1 MKKILLFTAFLGC
14 FAWGYAQTK
23 NVAVETAGTL
33 STLLTADETATLT
46 DLTVTGSINKAD
58 LNTLNGMPAL
68 ATLDLSGANI
78 VASSDGETSYAENTI
93 PEATFMGNKAL
104 ISVLFPA
111 SLQHIGTEAF
121 ADCINIKAIDLSACP
136 ELVTVGYR
144 AFGGIDG
151 LESLSFN
158 GCSKLTTID
167 EYAFSN
173 DFYIATIDFTG
184 CTSLSTIG
192 ANAFNNV
199 REALTTLDLSDCTSL
214 TVIGKSS
221 FKSLKKMTSLTLP
234 ENVEIIGMGA
244 FYSCHSLETITL
256 PASVD
261 SIAPHS
267 FGQPK
272 AMKTVVCLGTDTRA
286 AEMAFSNNTY
296 ISSPSTKPAEENY
309 TDKGYTLV
317 VPKGCADTYRAG
329 IEWAKFPVINE
340 AAEEPADGKVVN
352 VETAGTLNTLLTA
365 DEAATLTALTVTGSI
380 NKADLDTL
388 NGMPA
393 LATLDLSGAN
403 IVASSDGETSYAENT
418 IPEAT
423 FMGNKALISVLF
435 PASLQHIGTEAFADC
450 INIKAI
456 DLSACP
462 ELVTVGYRAFGGID
476 GLESLSFNGCSKL
489 TTIDEY
495 AFSNDFYI
503 ATIDFTGCTSLSTI
517 GANAFNNVREALT
530 TLDLSDCTSL
540 TVIGKSSFKSLKK
553 MTSLT
558 LPENVEIIGMGAFYS
573 CHSLET
579 ITLPASVDSIAPHS
593 FGQPKAMKTVVCL
606 GTDTR
611 AAEMA
616 FSNNTY
622 ISSPSTKPAEENYTD
637 KGYTLVVPKGCAD
650 TYRAGVEW
658 AKFPVINE
666 STSAI
671 ESVES
676 NSTTAVY
683 ATADAIVVEGAAA
696 GTPVTVYALSGAQV
710 KNAVADGSALMLT
723 LDQKGIFLVKVGN
736 EVCKV
741 VL

>member
-14 FAWGYAQTK
+14 FALGHAQTK
-23 NVAVETAGTL
+23 TVAVETAGTL
-33 STLLTADETATLT
+33 STLLTADEAATLT

-93 PEATFMGNKAL
+93 PSETFMGNKAL

-111 SLQHIGTEAF
+111 SLQYIGTEAF

-317 VPKGCADTYRAG
+317 VPQGCADTYRAG

-340 AAEEPADGKVVN
+340 AAEEPADGKVVD
-352 VETAGTLNTLLTA
+352 VETAGTLSTLLTA

-388 NGMPA
+388 SGMPA

-418 IPEAT
+418 IPDRT
-423 FMGNKALISVLF
+423 FMSNKSLKNVVL
-435 PASLQHIGTEAFADC
+435 PNSLVTIGDEAFYMTELETV
-450 INIKAI
+450 
-456 DLSACP
+456 DLSNCA
-462 ELVTVGYRAFGGID
+462 ELKEILAYAFGSIQET
-476 GLESLSFNGCSKL
+476 LITVSFKGCSKL
-489 TTIDEY
+489 ESIGEY
-495 AFSNDFYI
+495 AFTNDKVI
-503 ATIDFTGCTSLSTI
+503 ASIDFTGCTSLTTI
-517 GANAFNNVREALT
+517 GNRAFLNLNTALAT
-530 TLDLSDCTSL
+530 IDLSDCTAMEKIGDNSFRGCKAATSIIL
-540 TVIGKSSFKSLKK
+540 PEGAKVIG
-553 MTSLT
+553 
-558 LPENVEIIGMGAFYS
+558 ENAFYQCNS
-573 CHSLET
+573 VET
-579 ITLPASVDSIAPHS
+579 ITIPASVDSIAPYA
-593 FGQPKAMKTVVCL
+593 FYQPKALKTVECL
-606 GTDTR
+606 GTDTK
-611 AAEMA
+611 AAERA
-616 FSNNTY
+616 FTSVL
-622 ISSPSTKPAEENYTD
+622 SSKPAEENYTD
-637 KGYTLVVPKGCAD
+637 KGYTLVVPQGCAD
-650 TYRAGVEW
+650 TYRAGTEW

-710 KNAVADGSALMLT
+710 KNTVADGSALMLT
-723 LDQKGIFLVKVGN
+723 LDMKGIFLVKVGN
-736 EVCKV
+736 EVFKV

>member
-14 FAWGYAQTK
+14 FALGHAQTK
-23 NVAVETAGTL
+23 TVAVETAGTL
-33 STLLTADETATLT
+33 STLLTADEAATLT

-93 PEATFMGNKAL
+93 PSETFMGNKAL
-104 ISVLFPA
+104 VSVLFPA

-317 VPKGCADTYRAG
+317 VPQGCADTYRAG
-329 IEWAKFPVINE
+329 TEWAKFPVI
-340 AAEEPADGKVVN
+340 
-352 VETAGTLNTLLTA
+352 T
-365 DEAATLTALTVTGSI
+365 
-380 NKADLDTL
+380 
-388 NGMPA
+388 
-393 LATLDLSGAN
+393 
-403 IVASSDGETSYAENT
+403 
-418 IPEAT
+418 
-423 FMGNKALISVLF
+423 
-435 PASLQHIGTEAFADC
+435 
-450 INIKAI
+450 
-456 DLSACP
+456 
-462 ELVTVGYRAFGGID
+462 
-476 GLESLSFNGCSKL
+476 
-489 TTIDEY
+489 
-495 AFSNDFYI
+495 
-503 ATIDFTGCTSLSTI
+503 
-517 GANAFNNVREALT
+517 
-530 TLDLSDCTSL
+530 
-540 TVIGKSSFKSLKK
+540 
-553 MTSLT
+553 
-558 LPENVEIIGMGAFYS
+558 
-573 CHSLET
+573 
-579 ITLPASVDSIAPHS
+579 
-593 FGQPKAMKTVVCL
+593 
-606 GTDTR
+606 
-611 AAEMA
+611 
-616 FSNNTY
+616 
-622 ISSPSTKPAEENYTD
+622 
-637 KGYTLVVPKGCAD
+637 
-650 TYRAGVEW
+650 
-658 AKFPVINE
+658 E

-683 ATADAIVVEGAAA
+683 ATADAIVVKGAAA
-696 GTPVTVYALSGAQV
+696 GTQVTVYALSGAQV
-710 KNAVADGSALMLT
+710 KNTVADGSALMLT
-723 LDQKGIFLVKVGN
+723 LDMKGIFLVKVGN
-736 EVCKV
+736 EVFKV

>member
-1 MKKILLFTAFLGC
+1 MKKLLLFTMFLSS
-14 FAWGYAQTK
+14 FAWGYAQSKT
-23 NVAVETAGTL
+23 VAVETAGTL
-33 STLLTADETATLT
+33 STLISADEAATLT

-58 LNTLNGMPAL
+58 LDTLNGMPAL
-68 ATLDLSGANI
+68 ATIDLSGANI
-78 VASSDGETSYAENTI
+78 VASTEGDVTYAENTI
-93 PEATFMGNKAL
+93 PEASFMSNKTL
-104 ISVLFPA
+104 ISVLFPT
-111 SLQHIGTEAF
+111 SLQYIGTEAF
-121 ADCINIKAIDLSACP
+121 ADCINIKAIDLSTCP
-136 ELVTVGYR
+136 NLVEVGYR

-158 GCSKLTTID
+158 GCSKLTTLGD
-167 EYAFSN
+167 YAFSN
-173 DFYIATIDFTG
+173 DFYIASIDFTG

-244 FYSCHSLETITL
+244 FYACQSLETITL

-296 ISSPSTKPAEENY
+296 ISSVSTKPAEENY
-309 TDKGYTLV
+309 ADKGYTLV
-317 VPKGCADTYRAG
+317 VPQGCADTYRAG

-340 AAEEPADGKVVN
+340 AAEEPADGKVVA
-352 VETAGTLNTLLTA
+352 VETAGTLSTLLTA

-403 IVASSDGETSYAENT
+403 IVASTEGDVTYAENT
-418 IPEAT
+418 IPDGT
-423 FMGNKALISVLF
+423 FTSNKSLKNVVL
-435 PASLQHIGTEAFADC
+435 PNSLVTIGDEAFYMTELETV
-450 INIKAI
+450 
-456 DLSACP
+456 DLSNCS
-462 ELVTVGYRAFGGID
+462 ELKEILDYAFGSIQET
-476 GLESLSFNGCSKL
+476 LTTVSFNGCSKL
-489 TTIDEY
+489 ESIGDY
-495 AFSNDFYI
+495 AFTNDKVI
-503 ATIDFTGCTSLSTI
+503 ASIDFTGCTSL
-517 GANAFNNVREALT
+517 T
-530 TLDLSDCTSL
+530 TLGNRAFLNLNSALETIDLSDCSAMEKIGDNCFRGCKVATSIIL
-540 TVIGKSSFKSLKK
+540 PEGAKVIG
-553 MTSLT
+553 
-558 LPENVEIIGMGAFYS
+558 ENAFYQ
-573 CHSLET
+573 CNAVET
-579 ITLPASVDSIAPHS
+579 ITIPASVDSIAPYA
-593 FGQPKAMKTVVCL
+593 FYQPKALKTVVCL
-606 GTDTR
+606 GTDTK
-611 AAEMA
+611 AAERA
-616 FSNNTY
+616 FTSVL
-622 ISSPSTKPAEENYTD
+622 SSKPAEENYND
-637 KGYTLVVPKGCAD
+637 LGYTLVVPKGCAD
-650 TYRAGVEW
+650 TYRAGIEW
-658 AKFPVINE
+658 AKFAVINE

-683 ATADAIVVEGAAA
+683 ATSDAIVVEGAAA
-696 GTPVTVYALSGAQV
+696 GTPVTVIALSGAQV
-710 KNAVADGSALMLT
+710 KSAVADGSALSLT
-723 LDQKGIFLVKVGN
+723 LDMKGIFLVKVGN
-736 EVCKV
+736 EVFKV

>member
-33 STLLTADETATLT
+33 STLLTADEAATLT

-58 LNTLNGMPAL
+58 LDTLNGMPALATLNLSGANIVASSDGDVTYAENTIPDGTFTSNKSLKNVVLPNSLVTIGDEAFYMTELETVDLSNCSELKEILDYAFGSIQETLTTVSFNGCSKLESIGDYAFTNDKVIASIDFTGCTSLTTLGNRAFLNLNSALETIDLSDCSAMEKIGDNCFRGCKVATSIILPEGAKVIGENAFYQCNAVETITIPASVDSIAPYAFYQPKALKTVVCLGTDTKAAERAFTSVLSSKPAEENYTDKGYTLVVPKGCADTYRAGIEWAKFPVINEAAEEPGDGKVVAVETAGTLSTLLTADEAATLTALTVTGSINKADLDTLNGMPAL

-78 VASSDGETSYAENTI
+78 VASTEGDVTYAENTI

-104 ISVLFPA
+104 VSVLFPA
-111 SLQHIGTEAF
+111 SLQYIGTEAF

-340 AAEEPADGKVVN
+340 
-352 VETAGTLNTLLTA
+352 
-365 DEAATLTALTVTGSI
+365 
-380 NKADLDTL
+380 
-388 NGMPA
+388 
-393 LATLDLSGAN
+393 
-403 IVASSDGETSYAENT
+403 
-418 IPEAT
+418 
-423 FMGNKALISVLF
+423 
-435 PASLQHIGTEAFADC
+435 
-450 INIKAI
+450 
-456 DLSACP
+456 
-462 ELVTVGYRAFGGID
+462 
-476 GLESLSFNGCSKL
+476 
-489 TTIDEY
+489 
-495 AFSNDFYI
+495 
-503 ATIDFTGCTSLSTI
+503 
-517 GANAFNNVREALT
+517 
-530 TLDLSDCTSL
+530 
-540 TVIGKSSFKSLKK
+540 
-553 MTSLT
+553 
-558 LPENVEIIGMGAFYS
+558 
-573 CHSLET
+573 
-579 ITLPASVDSIAPHS
+579 
-593 FGQPKAMKTVVCL
+593 
-606 GTDTR
+606 
-611 AAEMA
+611 
-616 FSNNTY
+616 
-622 ISSPSTKPAEENYTD
+622 
-637 KGYTLVVPKGCAD
+637 
-650 TYRAGVEW
+650 
-658 AKFPVINE
+658 

-683 ATADAIVVEGAAA
+683 ATADAIVVEGASA

-710 KNAVADGSALMLT
+710 KNTVADGSALMLT
-723 LDQKGIFLVKVGN
+723 LDMKGIFLVKVGN
-736 EVCKV
+736 EVFKV

>member
-78 VASSDGETSYAENTI
+78 VASSDGDVTYAENTIPDGTFTSNKSLKNVVLPNSLVTIGDEAFYMTELETVDLSNCSELKEILDYAFGSIQETLTTVSFKGCSKLESIGDYAFTNDKVIASIDFTGCTSLTTLGNRAFLNLNSALETIDLSDCSAMEKIGDNCFRGCKVATSIILPEGAKVIGENAFYQCNAVETITIPASVDSIAPYAFYQPKALKTVVCLGTDTKAAERAFTSVLSSKPAEENYTDKGYTLVVPKGCADTYRAGIEWAKFSVINEAAEEPADGKVVDVETAGTLNTLLTADETATLTDLTVTGSINKADLNTLNGMPALATLDLSGANIVASTEGDVTYAENTI

-111 SLQHIGTEAF
+111 SLQYIGTEAF

-340 AAEEPADGKVVN
+340 
-352 VETAGTLNTLLTA
+352 
-365 DEAATLTALTVTGSI
+365 
-380 NKADLDTL
+380 
-388 NGMPA
+388 
-393 LATLDLSGAN
+393 
-403 IVASSDGETSYAENT
+403 
-418 IPEAT
+418 
-423 FMGNKALISVLF
+423 
-435 PASLQHIGTEAFADC
+435 
-450 INIKAI
+450 
-456 DLSACP
+456 
-462 ELVTVGYRAFGGID
+462 
-476 GLESLSFNGCSKL
+476 
-489 TTIDEY
+489 
-495 AFSNDFYI
+495 
-503 ATIDFTGCTSLSTI
+503 
-517 GANAFNNVREALT
+517 
-530 TLDLSDCTSL
+530 
-540 TVIGKSSFKSLKK
+540 
-553 MTSLT
+553 
-558 LPENVEIIGMGAFYS
+558 
-573 CHSLET
+573 
-579 ITLPASVDSIAPHS
+579 
-593 FGQPKAMKTVVCL
+593 
-606 GTDTR
+606 
-611 AAEMA
+611 
-616 FSNNTY
+616 
-622 ISSPSTKPAEENYTD
+622 
-637 KGYTLVVPKGCAD
+637 
-650 TYRAGVEW
+650 
-658 AKFPVINE
+658 

-736 EVCKV
+736 EVFKV

>member
-58 LNTLNGMPAL
+58 LDTLNGMPALATLNLSGANIVASSDGETSYAENTIPAETFKSNKSLKNVVLPNSLVTIGDEAFYMTELETVDLSNCAELKEILAYAFGSIQETLTTVSFKGCSKLESIGEYAFTNDKVIASIDFTGCTSLTTIGNRAFLNLNSALATIDLSDCTAMEKIGDNSFRGCKAATSIILPEGAKVIGENAFYQCNSVETITIPASVDSIAPYAFYQPKALKTVECLGTDTKAAERAFTSVLSSKPAEENYTDKGYTLVVPKGCADTYRAGIEWAKFPVINEAAEEPADGKVVNVETAGTLSTLLTADEAATLTALTVTGSINKADLNTLNGMPAL

-78 VASSDGETSYAENTI
+78 VASSDGDVTYAENTI

-111 SLQHIGTEAF
+111 SLQYIGTEAF

-340 AAEEPADGKVVN
+340 
-352 VETAGTLNTLLTA
+352 
-365 DEAATLTALTVTGSI
+365 
-380 NKADLDTL
+380 
-388 NGMPA
+388 
-393 LATLDLSGAN
+393 
-403 IVASSDGETSYAENT
+403 
-418 IPEAT
+418 
-423 FMGNKALISVLF
+423 
-435 PASLQHIGTEAFADC
+435 
-450 INIKAI
+450 
-456 DLSACP
+456 
-462 ELVTVGYRAFGGID
+462 
-476 GLESLSFNGCSKL
+476 
-489 TTIDEY
+489 
-495 AFSNDFYI
+495 
-503 ATIDFTGCTSLSTI
+503 
-517 GANAFNNVREALT
+517 
-530 TLDLSDCTSL
+530 
-540 TVIGKSSFKSLKK
+540 
-553 MTSLT
+553 
-558 LPENVEIIGMGAFYS
+558 
-573 CHSLET
+573 
-579 ITLPASVDSIAPHS
+579 
-593 FGQPKAMKTVVCL
+593 
-606 GTDTR
+606 
-611 AAEMA
+611 
-616 FSNNTY
+616 
-622 ISSPSTKPAEENYTD
+622 
-637 KGYTLVVPKGCAD
+637 
-650 TYRAGVEW
+650 
-658 AKFPVINE
+658 

-696 GTPVTVYALSGAQV
+696 GTQVTVIALSGAQV
-710 KNAVADGSALMLT
+710 KSAVADGSALSLT
-723 LDQKGIFLVKVGN
+723 LDMKGIFLVKVGN
-736 EVCKV
+736 EVFKV

>member
-1 MKKILLFTAFLGC
+1 MKKLLLFTAFLSC
-14 FAWGYAQTK
+14 FALGHAQTK
-23 NVAVETAGTL
+23 TVAVETAGTL
-33 STLLTADETATLT
+33 STLLTADEAATLT
-46 DLTVTGSINKAD
+46 ALTVTGSINKAD

-78 VASSDGETSYAENTI
+78 VASTEGDVTYAENTI
-93 PEATFMGNKAL
+93 PEATFMGNEAL
-104 ISVLFPA
+104 VSVLFPA
-111 SLQHIGTEAF
+111 SLQYIGTEAF

-286 AEMAFSNNTY
+286 AEMAFSDNTY

-317 VPKGCADTYRAG
+317 VPQGCADTYRAG

-340 AAEEPADGKVVN
+340 AAEEPGDGKVVD
-352 VETAGTLNTLLTA
+352 VETAGTLSTLLTA

-393 LATLDLSGAN
+393 LATLDLSDAN
-403 IVASSDGETSYAENT
+403 IVASTEGDVTYAENT

-423 FMGNKALISVLF
+423 FKSNKSLKKVVLPNSLVTISD
-435 PASLQHIGTEAFADC
+435 EAFYMAELETV
-450 INIKAI
+450 
-456 DLSACP
+456 DLSNCA
-462 ELVTVGYRAFGGID
+462 ELKEIHTYAFGSIQET
-476 GLESLSFNGCSKL
+476 LTTVSFNGCAKL
-489 TTIDEY
+489 ESIGDY
-495 AFSNDFYI
+495 AFTNDKVI
-503 ATIDFTGCTSLSTI
+503 ASIDFTGCTSLTTI
-517 GANAFNNVREALT
+517 GNRAFLNLNTALAT
-530 TLDLSDCTSL
+530 IDLSDCTAMEKIGDNSFRGCKVATSIIL
-540 TVIGKSSFKSLKK
+540 PEGAKVIG
-553 MTSLT
+553 
-558 LPENVEIIGMGAFYS
+558 ENAFYQ
-573 CHSLET
+573 CNAIET
-579 ITLPASVDSIAPHS
+579 ITIPASVDSIAPCA
-593 FGQPKAMKTVVCL
+593 FYQPKALKTVVCL
-606 GTDTR
+606 GTATK
-611 AAEMA
+611 AAERA
-616 FSNNTY
+616 FSSVL
-622 ISSPSTKPAEENYTD
+622 SSKPAEENYND
-637 KGYTLVVPKGCAD
+637 LGYTLVVPKGCAD
-650 TYRAGVEW
+650 TYRAGIEW

-696 GTPVTVYALSGAQV
+696 GTPVTVIALSGAQV
-710 KNAVADGSALMLT
+710 KSAVADGSALSLT
-723 LDQKGIFLVKVGN
+723 LDMKGIFLVKVGN
-736 EVCKV
+736 EVFKV

>member
-23 NVAVETAGTL
+23 TVAVETAGTL
-33 STLLTADETATLT
+33 STLLTADEAATLT
-46 DLTVTGSINKAD
+46 ALTVTGSINKAD
-58 LNTLNGMPAL
+58 LDTLNGMPAL

-78 VASSDGETSYAENTI
+78 VASTEGDVTYAENTI
-93 PEATFMGNKAL
+93 PEATFMGSKAL

-111 SLQHIGTEAF
+111 SLQYIGTEAF

-184 CTSLSTIG
+184 CTSLTTIG
-192 ANAFNNV
+192 NRAFLNLNS
-199 REALTTLDLSDCTSL
+199 ALATIDLSDCTAMEKIGDNSFRGCKAATSIIL
-214 TVIGKSS
+214 PEGAKVIG
-221 FKSLKKMTSLTLP
+221 
-234 ENVEIIGMGA
+234 ENA
-244 FYSCHSLETITL
+244 FYQCNSVETITI

-261 SIAPHS
+261 SIAPYA
-267 FGQPK
+267 FYQPK
-272 AMKTVVCLGTDTRA
+272 ALKTVECLGTDTKA
-286 AEMAFSNNTY
+286 AERAFTSVL
-296 ISSPSTKPAEENY
+296 SSKPAEENY

-329 IEWAKFPVINE
+329 I
-340 AAEEPADGKVVN
+340 
-352 VETAGTLNTLLTA
+352 
-365 DEAATLTALTVTGSI
+365 
-380 NKADLDTL
+380 
-388 NGMPA
+388 
-393 LATLDLSGAN
+393 
-403 IVASSDGETSYAENT
+403 
-418 IPEAT
+418 
-423 FMGNKALISVLF
+423 
-435 PASLQHIGTEAFADC
+435 
-450 INIKAI
+450 
-456 DLSACP
+456 
-462 ELVTVGYRAFGGID
+462 
-476 GLESLSFNGCSKL
+476 
-489 TTIDEY
+489 
-495 AFSNDFYI
+495 
-503 ATIDFTGCTSLSTI
+503 
-517 GANAFNNVREALT
+517 
-530 TLDLSDCTSL
+530 
-540 TVIGKSSFKSLKK
+540 
-553 MTSLT
+553 
-558 LPENVEIIGMGAFYS
+558 
-573 CHSLET
+573 
-579 ITLPASVDSIAPHS
+579 
-593 FGQPKAMKTVVCL
+593 
-606 GTDTR
+606 
-611 AAEMA
+611 
-616 FSNNTY
+616 
-622 ISSPSTKPAEENYTD
+622 
-637 KGYTLVVPKGCAD
+637 
-650 TYRAGVEW
+650 EW

-736 EVCKV
+736 EVFKV

>member
-1 MKKILLFTAFLGC
+1 MKKLLLFTAFLSC
-14 FAWGYAQTK
+14 FALGHAQTK
-23 NVAVETAGTL
+23 TVAVETAGTL
-33 STLLTADETATLT
+33 STLLTADEAATLT
-46 DLTVTGSINKAD
+46 ALTVTGSINKAD

-78 VASSDGETSYAENTI
+78 VASTEGDVTYAENTI
-93 PEATFMGNKAL
+93 PEATFMGNEAL
-104 ISVLFPA
+104 VSVLFPA
-111 SLQHIGTEAF
+111 SLQYIGTEAF

-317 VPKGCADTYRAG
+317 VPQGCADTYRAG

-340 AAEEPADGKVVN
+340 AAEEPGDGKVVA
-352 VETAGTLNTLLTA
+352 VETAGTLSTLLTA

-403 IVASSDGETSYAENT
+403 IVASTEGDVTYAENT

-423 FMGNKALISVLF
+423 FKSNKSLKKVVLPNSLVTISD
-435 PASLQHIGTEAFADC
+435 EAFYMAELETV
-450 INIKAI
+450 
-456 DLSACP
+456 DLSNCA
-462 ELVTVGYRAFGGID
+462 ELKEIHTYAFGSIQET
-476 GLESLSFNGCSKL
+476 LTTVSFNGCAKL
-489 TTIDEY
+489 ESIGDY
-495 AFSNDFYI
+495 AFTNDKVI
-503 ATIDFTGCTSLSTI
+503 ASIDFTGCTSLTTI
-517 GANAFNNVREALT
+517 GNLCV
-530 TLDLSDCTSL
+530 
-540 TVIGKSSFKSLKK
+540 
-553 MTSLT
+553 
-558 LPENVEIIGMGAFYS
+558 
-573 CHSLET
+573 
-579 ITLPASVDSIAPHS
+579 
-593 FGQPKAMKTVVCL
+593 
-606 GTDTR
+606 
-611 AAEMA
+611 
-616 FSNNTY
+616 
-622 ISSPSTKPAEENYTD
+622 
-637 KGYTLVVPKGCAD
+637 
-650 TYRAGVEW
+650 
-658 AKFPVINE
+658 
-666 STSAI
+666 STS
-671 ESVES
+671 
-676 NSTTAVY
+676 
-683 ATADAIVVEGAAA
+683 
-696 GTPVTVYALSGAQV
+696 SG
-710 KNAVADGSALMLT
+710 KEEEE
-723 LDQKGIFLVKVGN
+723 KP
-736 EVCKV
+736 
-741 VL
+741 

>member
-33 STLLTADETATLT
+33 STLLTADEAATLT

-58 LNTLNGMPAL
+58 LDTLNGMPAL

-93 PEATFMGNKAL
+93 PSETFMGNKAL
-104 ISVLFPA
+104 VSVLFPA

-403 IVASSDGETSYAENT
+403 IVASSDGDVTYAENT
-418 IPEAT
+418 IPDRT
-423 FMGNKALISVLF
+423 FMSNKSLKNVVL
-435 PASLQHIGTEAFADC
+435 PNSLVTIGDEAFYMTELETV
-450 INIKAI
+450 
-456 DLSACP
+456 DLSNCT
-462 ELVTVGYRAFGGID
+462 ELKEILAYAFGSIQET
-476 GLESLSFNGCSKL
+476 LTTVSFKGCSKL
-489 TTIDEY
+489 ESIGEY
-495 AFSNDFYI
+495 AFTNDKVI
-503 ATIDFTGCTSLSTI
+503 ASIDFTGCTSLTTI
-517 GANAFNNVREALT
+517 GNRAFLNLNSALAT
-530 TLDLSDCTSL
+530 IDLSDCTAMEKIGDNSFRGCKAATSIIL
-540 TVIGKSSFKSLKK
+540 PEGAKVIG
-553 MTSLT
+553 
-558 LPENVEIIGMGAFYS
+558 ENAFYQCNS
-573 CHSLET
+573 VET
-579 ITLPASVDSIAPHS
+579 ITIPASVDSIAPCA
-593 FGQPKAMKTVVCL
+593 FYQPKALKTVVCL
-606 GTDTR
+606 GTDTK
-611 AAEMA
+611 AAERA
-616 FSNNTY
+616 FSSVL
-622 ISSPSTKPAEENYTD
+622 SSKPAEENYND
-637 KGYTLVVPKGCAD
+637 LGYTLVVPKGCAD
-650 TYRAGVEW
+650 TYRAGIEW

-696 GTPVTVYALSGAQV
+696 GTQVTVYALSGAQV
-710 KNAVADGSALMLT
+710 KNTVADGSALSLT
-723 LDQKGIFLVKVGN
+723 LDMKGIFLVKVGN
-736 EVCKV
+736 EVFKV

>member
-46 DLTVTGSINKAD
+46 ALTVTGSINKAD

-68 ATLDLSGANI
+68 ATLNLSGANI

-93 PEATFMGNKAL
+93 PSETFMGNKAL
-104 ISVLFPA
+104 VSVLFPA

-317 VPKGCADTYRAG
+317 VPQGCADTYRAG
-329 IEWAKFPVINE
+329 TEWAKFPVITE
-340 AAEEPADGKVVN
+340 AAEEPADGKVVD
-352 VETAGTLNTLLTA
+352 VETAGTLSTLLTA

-418 IPEAT
+418 IPDRT
-423 FMGNKALISVLF
+423 FMSNKSLKNVVL
-435 PASLQHIGTEAFADC
+435 PNSLVTIGDEAFYMTELETV
-450 INIKAI
+450 
-456 DLSACP
+456 DLSNCA
-462 ELVTVGYRAFGGID
+462 ELKEILAYAFGSIQET
-476 GLESLSFNGCSKL
+476 LTTVSFKGCSKL
-489 TTIDEY
+489 ESIGEY
-495 AFSNDFYI
+495 AFTNDKVI
-503 ATIDFTGCTSLSTI
+503 ASIDFTGCTSLTTI
-517 GANAFNNVREALT
+517 GNRAFLNLNSALAT
-530 TLDLSDCTSL
+530 IDLSDCTAMEKIGDNSFRGCKAATSIIL
-540 TVIGKSSFKSLKK
+540 PEGAKVIG
-553 MTSLT
+553 
-558 LPENVEIIGMGAFYS
+558 ENAFYQCNS
-573 CHSLET
+573 VET
-579 ITLPASVDSIAPHS
+579 ITIPASVDSIAPCA
-593 FGQPKAMKTVVCL
+593 FYQPKALKTVVCL
-606 GTDTR
+606 GTDTK
-611 AAEMA
+611 AAERA
-616 FSNNTY
+616 FSSVL
-622 ISSPSTKPAEENYTD
+622 SSKPAEENYND
-637 KGYTLVVPKGCAD
+637 LGYTLVVPKGCAD
-650 TYRAGVEW
+650 TYRAGIEW

>member
-1 MKKILLFTAFLGC
+1 MKKLLLFTAFLSC
-14 FAWGYAQTK
+14 FALGHAQTK
-23 NVAVETAGTL
+23 TVAVETAGTL
-33 STLLTADETATLT
+33 STLLTADEAATLT

-93 PEATFMGNKAL
+93 PSETFMGNKAL
-104 ISVLFPA
+104 VSVLFPA

-317 VPKGCADTYRAG
+317 VPQGCADTYRAG

-340 AAEEPADGKVVN
+340 AAEEPADGKVVD
-352 VETAGTLNTLLTA
+352 VETAGTLSTLLTA

-388 NGMPA
+388 SGMPA

-418 IPEAT
+418 IPDRT
-423 FMGNKALISVLF
+423 FMSNKSLKNVVL
-435 PASLQHIGTEAFADC
+435 PNSLVTIGDEAFYMTELETV
-450 INIKAI
+450 
-456 DLSACP
+456 DLSNCA
-462 ELVTVGYRAFGGID
+462 ELKEILAYAFGSIQET
-476 GLESLSFNGCSKL
+476 LTTVSFKGCSKL
-489 TTIDEY
+489 ESIGEY
-495 AFSNDFYI
+495 AFTNDKVI
-503 ATIDFTGCTSLSTI
+503 ASIDFTGCTSLTTI
-517 GANAFNNVREALT
+517 GNRAFLNLNSALAT
-530 TLDLSDCTSL
+530 IDLSDCTAMEKIGDNSFRGCKAATSIIL
-540 TVIGKSSFKSLKK
+540 PEGAKVIG
-553 MTSLT
+553 
-558 LPENVEIIGMGAFYS
+558 ENAFYQCNS
-573 CHSLET
+573 VET
-579 ITLPASVDSIAPHS
+579 ITIPASVDSIAPCA
-593 FGQPKAMKTVVCL
+593 FYQPKALKTVVCL
-606 GTDTR
+606 GTDTK
-611 AAEMA
+611 AAERA
-616 FSNNTY
+616 FSSVL
-622 ISSPSTKPAEENYTD
+622 SSKPAEENYND
-637 KGYTLVVPKGCAD
+637 LGYTLVVPKGCAD
-650 TYRAGVEW
+650 TYRAGIEW

-710 KNAVADGSALMLT
+710 KNTVADGSALMLT
-723 LDQKGIFLVKVGN
+723 LDMKGIFLVKVGN
-736 EVCKV
+736 EVFKV

>member
-1 MKKILLFTAFLGC
+1 
-14 FAWGYAQTK
+14 
-23 NVAVETAGTL
+23 
-33 STLLTADETATLT
+33 
-46 DLTVTGSINKAD
+46 
-58 LNTLNGMPAL
+58 
-68 ATLDLSGANI
+68 
-78 VASSDGETSYAENTI
+78 
-93 PEATFMGNKAL
+93 MGNKAL

-111 SLQHIGTEAF
+111 SLQYIGTEAF

-329 IEWAKFPVINE
+329 IEWAKFPVRCRRRRCRHAGNRLRTE
-340 AAEEPADGKVVN
+340 RCTGEKRRGRRLGSHAD
-352 VETAGTLNTLLTA
+352 
-365 DEAATLTALTVTGSI
+365 
-380 NKADLDTL
+380 
-388 NGMPA
+388 PR
-393 LATLDLSGAN
+393 
-403 IVASSDGETSYAENT
+403 
-418 IPEAT
+418 PERH
-423 FMGNKALISVLF
+423 L
-435 PASLQHIGTEAFADC
+435 P
-450 INIKAI
+450 
-456 DLSACP
+456 
-462 ELVTVGYRAFGGID
+462 
-476 GLESLSFNGCSKL
+476 
-489 TTIDEY
+489 
-495 AFSNDFYI
+495 
-503 ATIDFTGCTSLSTI
+503 
-517 GANAFNNVREALT
+517 
-530 TLDLSDCTSL
+530 
-540 TVIGKSSFKSLKK
+540 GKSGQRSVQSRSLNAPF
-553 MTSLT
+553 
-558 LPENVEIIGMGAFYS
+558 LP
-573 CHSLET
+573 
-579 ITLPASVDSIAPHS
+579 
-593 FGQPKAMKTVVCL
+593 
-606 GTDTR
+606 
-611 AAEMA
+611 
-616 FSNNTY
+616 
-622 ISSPSTKPAEENYTD
+622 
-637 KGYTLVVPKGCAD
+637 
-650 TYRAGVEW
+650 
-658 AKFPVINE
+658 
-666 STSAI
+666 
-671 ESVES
+671 
-676 NSTTAVY
+676 
-683 ATADAIVVEGAAA
+683 
-696 GTPVTVYALSGAQV
+696 
-710 KNAVADGSALMLT
+710 
-723 LDQKGIFLVKVGN
+723 
-736 EVCKV
+736 
-741 VL
+741 

>member
-1 MKKILLFTAFLGC
+1 MKKILLFTAFLSC
-14 FAWGYAQTK
+14 FALGHAQTK
-23 NVAVETAGTL
+23 TVAVETAGTL
-33 STLLTADETATLT
+33 STLLTADEAATLT
-46 DLTVTGSINKAD
+46 ALTVTGSINKAD

-68 ATLDLSGANI
+68 ATLNLSGANI

-93 PEATFMGNKAL
+93 PSETFMGNKAL
-104 ISVLFPA
+104 VSVLFPA
-111 SLQHIGTEAF
+111 SLQYIGTEAF
-121 ADCINIKAIDLSACP
+121 ADCINIKAIDLGACP

-317 VPKGCADTYRAG
+317 VPQGCADTYRAG

-340 AAEEPADGKVVN
+340 AAEEPADGKVVD
-352 VETAGTLNTLLTA
+352 VETAGTLSTLLTA

-388 NGMPA
+388 SGMPA

-418 IPEAT
+418 IPDRT
-423 FMGNKALISVLF
+423 FMSNKSLKNVVL
-435 PASLQHIGTEAFADC
+435 PNSLVTIGDEAFYMTELETV
-450 INIKAI
+450 
-456 DLSACP
+456 DLSNCA
-462 ELVTVGYRAFGGID
+462 ELKEILAYAFGSIQET
-476 GLESLSFNGCSKL
+476 LITVSFKGCSKL
-489 TTIDEY
+489 ESIGEY
-495 AFSNDFYI
+495 AFTNDKVI
-503 ATIDFTGCTSLSTI
+503 ASIDFTGCTSLTTI
-517 GANAFNNVREALT
+517 GNRAFLNLNTALAT
-530 TLDLSDCTSL
+530 IDLSDCTAMEKIGDNSFRGCKAATSIIL
-540 TVIGKSSFKSLKK
+540 PEGAKVIG
-553 MTSLT
+553 
-558 LPENVEIIGMGAFYS
+558 ENAFYQCNS
-573 CHSLET
+573 VET
-579 ITLPASVDSIAPHS
+579 ITIPASVDSIAPYA
-593 FGQPKAMKTVVCL
+593 FYQPKALKTVECL
-606 GTDTR
+606 GTDTK
-611 AAEMA
+611 AAERA
-616 FSNNTY
+616 FTSVL
-622 ISSPSTKPAEENYTD
+622 SSKPAEENYTD
-637 KGYTLVVPKGCAD
+637 KGYTLVVPQGCAD
-650 TYRAGVEW
+650 TYRAGIEW
-658 AKFPVINE
+658 AKVPVINE

-710 KNAVADGSALMLT
+710 KNTVADGSALMLT

>member
-1 MKKILLFTAFLGC
+1 MKKILLFTAFLSC
-14 FAWGYAQTK
+14 FALGHAQTK
-23 NVAVETAGTL
+23 TVAVETAGTL
-33 STLLTADETATLT
+33 STLLTADEAATLT
-46 DLTVTGSINKAD
+46 ALTVTGSINKAD

-68 ATLDLSGANI
+68 ATLNLSGANI

-111 SLQHIGTEAF
+111 SLQYIGTEAF

-418 IPEAT
+418 IPDRT
-423 FMGNKALISVLF
+423 FMSNKSLKNVVL
-435 PASLQHIGTEAFADC
+435 PNSLVTIGDEAFYMTELETV
-450 INIKAI
+450 
-456 DLSACP
+456 DLSNCT
-462 ELVTVGYRAFGGID
+462 ELKEILAYAFGSIQET
-476 GLESLSFNGCSKL
+476 LTTVSFKGCSKL
-489 TTIDEY
+489 ESIGEY
-495 AFSNDFYI
+495 AFTNDKVI
-503 ATIDFTGCTSLSTI
+503 ASIDFTGCTSLTTI
-517 GANAFNNVREALT
+517 GNRAFLNLNSALAT
-530 TLDLSDCTSL
+530 IDLSDCTA
-540 TVIGKSSFKSLKK
+540 
-553 MTSLT
+553 M
-558 LPENVEIIGMGAFYS
+558 EIIGDNSFRGCKAATSIILPEGAKVIGENAFYQCNS
-573 CHSLET
+573 VET
-579 ITLPASVDSIAPHS
+579 ITIPASVEFIAPCA
-593 FGQPKAMKTVVCL
+593 FYQPKALKTVVCL
-606 GTDTR
+606 GTDTK
-611 AAEMA
+611 AAERA
-616 FSNNTY
+616 FSSVL
-622 ISSPSTKPAEENYTD
+622 SSKPAEENYND
-637 KGYTLVVPKGCAD
+637 LGYTLVVPKGCAD
-650 TYRAGVEW
+650 TYRAGIEW

-696 GTPVTVYALSGAQV
+696 GTPVTVIALSGAQV
-710 KNAVADGSALMLT
+710 KSAVADGSALSLT
-723 LDQKGIFLVKVGN
+723 LDMKGIFLVKVGN
-736 EVCKV
+736 EVFKV